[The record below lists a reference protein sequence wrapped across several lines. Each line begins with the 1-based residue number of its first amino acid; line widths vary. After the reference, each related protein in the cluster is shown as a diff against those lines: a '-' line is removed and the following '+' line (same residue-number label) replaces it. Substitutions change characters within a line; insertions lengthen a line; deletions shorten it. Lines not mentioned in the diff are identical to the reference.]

1 MTMINLPPIYAITD
15 ARRDEPLAAQVERL
29 GRAGF
34 PLVQFRGKPL
44 DAKRQWLELR
54 STLVTAASQGGWP
67 AICLNDRADLA
78 VLAASEGLALWGLHL
93 GQSDLPPGEAL
104 RLPGLERLHLG
115 TSTRS
120 PGEWGAPDPAC
131 DHAGVGPVRAT
142 GTKPDHAEP
151 LGLEGL
157 RQGCGT
163 LRAGGIAPVAIGG
176 LTLADAGPCFEAG
189 AESLAMVGELGRA
202 ERPEDLLWQAQ
213 RERWQVRPP
222 LARGHG
228 VVLVGGSGAGKSTL
242 AGHLAR
248 LLGLPSRDSDH
259 QVEAGQGVTIAHL
272 FAHRGEAAFRA
283 LEAQAVRE
291 CVATPSVVAL
301 GAGAWE
307 DPATREAVRAAGFTA
322 LWLAEVPERAWARVG
337 MDPLRPLATTREA
350 FLARWVQRAP
360 AWSEAPM
367 ALPLGRPLSVLA
379 SALVPSL
386 G

>member
-54 STLVTAASQGGWP
+54 SALVTAASQGGWP

-157 RQGCGT
+157 RHP
-163 LRAGGIAPVAIGG
+163 AGGGNRPGGHRRPDLGGRRTLFRGRGGVAGHGG
-176 LTLADAGPCFEAG
+176 RTGPCRASRGSAVAGPA
-189 AESLAMVGELGRA
+189 
-202 ERPEDLLWQAQ
+202 
-213 RERWQVRPP
+213 
-222 LARGHG
+222 
-228 VVLVGGSGAGKSTL
+228 
-242 AGHLAR
+242 
-248 LLGLPSRDSDH
+248 
-259 QVEAGQGVTIAHL
+259 
-272 FAHRGEAAFRA
+272 
-283 LEAQAVRE
+283 
-291 CVATPSVVAL
+291 
-301 GAGAWE
+301 
-307 DPATREAVRAAGFTA
+307 
-322 LWLAEVPERAWARVG
+322 
-337 MDPLRPLATTREA
+337 
-350 FLARWVQRAP
+350 
-360 AWSEAPM
+360 
-367 ALPLGRPLSVLA
+367 
-379 SALVPSL
+379 
-386 G
+386 